1 MPEKCYKHTSF
12 FYAQMKLKI
21 DNEKKGKK
29 LKNVINKMIKII
41 YIKKKILK
49 KIIKYQLIQR
59 EK

>member
-1 MPEKCYKHTSF
+1 
-12 FYAQMKLKI
+12 MKLKI

-49 KIIKYQLIQR
+49 KIIKYQLI
-59 EK
+59 